1 MEREKETF
9 KEYASHLLT
18 VAGRLDEYFS
28 NSNVLTVKHT
38 ERRRGLKVIGN
49 QGGFSQERVWLRAL

>member
-1 MEREKETF
+1 MIENIKTDAKVEPEKETF

-28 NSNVLTVKHT
+28 NSNV
-38 ERRRGLKVIGN
+38 
-49 QGGFSQERVWLRAL
+49 